1 MTDYSIQVLSNL
13 FLFREGYGRSAVRIG
28 SADLPEKLKQ
38 QGIIVG
44 RVYKK
49 DVPVVRRVLCYERST
64 SQLVGST
71 VSNDNGDYEFHNLP
85 LNKFYYL
92 VTIEKNN
99 DGIQFNAVIQDLIQ
113 PTIAI

>member
-1 MTDYSIQVLSNL
+1 MVDYSMTVLLTPFS
-13 FLFREGYGRSAVRIG
+13 FREDYGSRSVRVG
-28 SADLPEKLKQ
+28 SAELPEKKQ
-38 QGIIVG
+38 HKGVITG

-49 DVPVVRRVLCYERST
+49 DIPVVRRVFCYERST

-71 VSNDNGDYEFHNLP
+71 VSNENGDYEFHNLP